1 MIFHAIF
8 LSIFRVKYLS
18 DFSFSFLT
26 TFLGSILTSIF
37 ESIFN
42 EATKARLNEE
52 VIGINK
58 AGIEV
63 NLNGWQVANE
73 NFPQGGAP
81 AEFDTEAEARASGL
95 LYYLYNFL

>member
-1 MIFHAIF
+1 MDNIQ
-8 LSIFRVKYLS
+8 
-18 DFSFSFLT
+18 
-26 TFLGSILTSIF
+26 IF
-37 ESIFN
+37 ESIFG

-73 NFPQGGAP
+73 NFPQGGSP
-81 AEFDTEAEARASGL
+81 AEFDTEAEAKASGL
-95 LYYLYNFL
+95 FNRLVQRYGANKVRTFVQRRVA